1 MAEEKKGIY
10 IGIDI
15 NDKNTLV
22 SYYNSTMKEPETI
35 STVLGEENY
44 AIPTM
49 VAKKKGMN
57 QWFFGEEAKRRV
69 AASDAVPAENLYK
82 LALEGDGLILDG
94 ERFDARD
101 LLVIFFKK
109 IFSIP
114 GYAYSNAPLEKLI
127 ICVEQVNL
135 EIMELF
141 NYIASMVA
149 VTPGKLMLIDHR
161 ESFYYYALN
170 QDPGLF
176 QYDVALFDYSG
187 VNMMSYILNRNKT
200 TRPQIINI
208 NQINHGV
215 LSDRRDENFDNIVA
229 STFGNS
235 IISSC
240 YLVGEGFEGDW
251 MKTSLARVCRGRKAF
266 LGQNLYSKGACYA
279 GFVKNGNRDWPF
291 IYIGDNELK
300 LNLSLKV
307 LDNNELKFFSLIDAG
322 MSWYDASGE
331 CEVILDGE
339 PDIEFWIQRPES
351 REAHV
356 EVLELTDLPKR
367 ENRTTRL
374 RITALPKSDR
384 QILITI
390 KDLGFGE
397 ISASSGKKWE
407 HLITLE

>member
-1 MAEEKKGIY
+1 MAEEKKSIY
-10 IGIDI
+10 LGIDI
-15 NDKNTLV
+15 NEKYTLV

-35 STVLGEENY
+35 STVLGAESF

-49 VAKKKGMN
+49 LAKKKGMN
-57 QWFFGEEAKRRV
+57 QWFFGEDAKRRV
-69 AASDAVPAENLYK
+69 VAGEAVPAENIYS
-82 LALEGDGLILDG
+82 LALAGDGLILDG
-94 ERFDARD
+94 EKFDAKD

-114 GYAYSNAPLEKLI
+114 GFAYSNAPVEKLI

-141 NYIASMVA
+141 NYLAAMLSI
-149 VTPGKLMLIDHR
+149 TPGKIMIIDHR
-161 ESFYYYALN
+161 ESYYYYALS
-170 QDPGLF
+170 QEPQLF
-176 QYDVALFDYSG
+176 QNEVALFDYSG
-187 VNMMSYILNRNKT
+187 TNLMSYMLTRNKN
-200 TRPQIINI
+200 TRPQMINI
-208 NQINHGV
+208 SQQNHGA
-215 LSDRRDENFDNIVA
+215 LGDRRDEMFDSIVA
-229 STFGNS
+229 SVFGNRL
-235 IISSC
+235 ISSV
-240 YLVGEGFEGDW
+240 YLVGDGFDGDW

-279 GFVKNGNRDWPF
+279 GYIKSGNRDWPF

-322 MSWYDASGE
+322 MSWYEASGE

-339 PDIEFWIQRPES
+339 SDIEFWIQRPES

-374 RITALPKSDR
+374 RISALPKSDKE
-384 QILITI
+384 ILITI

-397 ISASSGKKWE
+397 INASSGKIWE
-407 HLITLE
+407 HLISLE